1 MAPSM
6 AANINP
12 QGTATTVGRAVP
24 VAFLLA
30 TIGVLLVAYG
40 FVRLCQNFNHAGS
53 VYGFVGA
60 TLGARSG
67 VVAGWG
73 LMGTYIFYTCVTTM
87 AAGIFGA
94 DFLNK
99 IGLWT
104 DQPSWAPFVISAIAL
119 ALVYWLA
126 VVPIRQGTRILL
138 TVEGITVLLILI
150 TAVVVFVKLASGSS
164 PDGKSLDWSVFSI
177 PSGTD
182 ASTVFLGVVFGFLSF
197 AGFEAASTLGEE
209 AHNPRK
215 DIPRAILGTAIFG
228 GVYFVTVTAIEMM
241 GFGTDKAGVEAF
253 TKSGSLM
260 GDLGSKYIGNWI
272 GTTISLGAAISAF
285 GCALACIV
293 GASRLAFAL
302 GRDGGSQRLAKLSG
316 NRVPS
321 TATAY
326 ITVTAIVIMVVWKAV
341 WGVGAFDIFVGSG
354 VIGTLILIVAYV
366 LATIGAVRFLFFS
379 GKTKTAKWEI
389 IIPIAGLLVLAYTL
403 YRNVIPFPTSGA
415 ARAYPI
421 AAGIWLVIGIVGV
434 LARPALANQ
443 IGNKLTAD
451 ENLSSNR

>member
-241 GFGTDKAGVEAF
+241 GFGTDQAGVEAF

-272 GTTISLGAAISAF
+272 GTTLGN
-285 GCALACIV
+285 GC
-293 GASRLAFAL
+293 
-302 GRDGGSQRLAKLSG
+302 
-316 NRVPS
+316 
-321 TATAY
+321 
-326 ITVTAIVIMVVWKAV
+326 
-341 WGVGAFDIFVGSG
+341 
-354 VIGTLILIVAYV
+354 
-366 LATIGAVRFLFFS
+366 
-379 GKTKTAKWEI
+379 
-389 IIPIAGLLVLAYTL
+389 
-403 YRNVIPFPTSGA
+403 
-415 ARAYPI
+415 
-421 AAGIWLVIGIVGV
+421 
-434 LARPALANQ
+434 
-443 IGNKLTAD
+443 LTGD
-451 ENLSSNR
+451 